1 MSAIARIIGDPRGLA
16 LIPDGRTPILRVL
29 DLARWAPSGD
39 NTQVWT
45 FRVHGALA
53 AEVTGRD
60 TRDQV
65 LYDREGE
72 ASHLALGA
80 LVESARIAA
89 SGLGLELHTA
99 LDARDPRQP
108 VVSLQLRNAPGRSD
122 PLLPWLTRRAT
133 QRRALSTRA
142 PAAEDRAA
150 VEQALAGSGYR
161 LRWFTGLAQ
170 RWAWARLWWDNA
182 GIRLRC
188 PEAYPV
194 HRDIVDWHDRMSPD
208 RVPAEAL
215 GASLPIRL
223 VMRWALGSWRRVDR
237 LNRWAAGTVPPR
249 LELDLLPA
257 LRCGAHVALV
267 AERRDPR
274 LAARLAAGAAV
285 QRLWLAATA
294 RGLRL
299 QPAYTPLVFA
309 AYDRADQRFT
319 AHDDL
324 QREAHALRLRLERML
339 GADDAGR
346 TVFLARLGYG
356 PEPVSRS
363 TRLPIERLVEQP
375 LGQEAPP
382 PATVGG

>member
-39 NTQVWT
+39 NVQTWS
-45 FRVHGALA
+45 FRVQGPLA
-53 AEVTGRD
+53 AEIAGRD
-60 TRDQV
+60 TRDHV
-65 LYDREGE
+65 LYDRDGE

-89 SGLGLELHTA
+89 SGLGMELHSA
-99 LDARDPRQP
+99 LDARDPRRP

-122 PLLPWLTRRAT
+122 PLLPWITRRAT

-150 VEQALAGSGYR
+150 IEQALAGSGFR
-161 LRWFTGLAQ
+161 LRWFTGAAQ

-208 RVPAEAL
+208 RVPADAL

-237 LNRWAAGTVPPR
+237 LNRWAAGTIAPR

-267 AERRDPR
+267 AEGRDSG

-285 QRLWLAATA
+285 QRLWLAAA
-294 RGLRL
+294 SRGLRF

-309 AYDRADQRFT
+309 AYDRADERFT
-319 AHDDL
+319 VRDDL
-324 QREAHALRLRLERML
+324 QRDAHALRLRLERML

-356 PEPVSRS
+356 PEPTSRS

-375 LGQEAPP
+375 MQRETPAPVR
-382 PATVGG
+382 AGG